1 MHKIK
6 CTQKNQI
13 KLIYNR
19 QLYSKIKRKRT
30 FPDNAKT
37 FDSISGIHSVKIRDL
52 VIPELVEL
60 GSEDIL
66 LDCDFDY
73 NESEK
78 YQLDIKWYFN
88 GEPSPFFQWVPGQM
102 SKPQIIGE
110 RFRDHIDINHSVHE
124 DSYKSHRALLLK
136 KPSIEL
142 SGVYTCKVSTFL
154 DEDIKRKRMI
164 IYCEF
169 FG

>member
-1 MHKIK
+1 M
-6 CTQKNQI
+6 T
-13 KLIYNR
+13 
-19 QLYSKIKRKRT
+19 
-30 FPDNAKT
+30 
-37 FDSISGIHSVKIRDL
+37 V
-52 VIPELVEL
+52 PELVEL
-60 GSEDIL
+60 GTEDIL

-73 NESEK
+73 NENEK

-110 RFRDHIDINHSVHE
+110 RFRDLVDIDHSVHT

-136 KPSIEL
+136 KPSLEL

-154 DEDIKRKRMI
+154 DEDIRRKRMI
-164 IYCEF
+164 VYCKFKFESTLLMMVDRFVSSTSTTIVRVPIPLKSTEF
-169 FG
+169 TSKKD

>member
-1 MHKIK
+1 M
-6 CTQKNQI
+6 
-13 KLIYNR
+13 
-19 QLYSKIKRKRT
+19 
-30 FPDNAKT
+30 
-37 FDSISGIHSVKIRDL
+37 V
-52 VIPELVEL
+52 VPELVEL

-73 NESEK
+73 IESEK

-110 RFRDHIDINHSVHE
+110 RFRDHVDVDHSVHT

-136 KPSIEL
+136 RPSLEL

-154 DEDIKRKRMI
+154 DEDVRRKRMVV
-164 IYCEF
+164 YCKLMLLEGIRNHVDLNQINDANSQTIANTKAYENDF
-169 FG
+169 FSLNDLIVIAYY